1 MNGLNQSQLV
11 PAQLKSLRNSKMRQ
25 QNTVMKSTNDDNN
38 ESEYVGRSGKIKMGS
53 DDDVDA
59 ADEMIDESQ
68 EAQILDEYER
78 KMEDLR
84 Q

>member
-1 MNGLNQSQLV
+1 
-11 PAQLKSLRNSKMRQ
+11 MRQ

-38 ESEYVGRSGKIKMGS
+38 ESEYVGRSGKVKMGPN
-53 DDDVDA
+53 DDDDEEIA
-59 ADEMIDESQ
+59 APDMIDESQ

-84 Q
+84 QQTSSKL